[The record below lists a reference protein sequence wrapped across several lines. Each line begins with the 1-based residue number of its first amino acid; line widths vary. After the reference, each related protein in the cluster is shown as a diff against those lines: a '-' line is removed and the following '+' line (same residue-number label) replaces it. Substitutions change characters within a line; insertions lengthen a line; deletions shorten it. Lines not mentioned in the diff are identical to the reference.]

1 MNYADKTMPKIIL
14 FANTDWYL
22 FNFRLSLAR
31 ALRDGGWDVVLVSP
45 PGEYGAALR
54 DAGFRW
60 QPLPMQRH
68 SLNPFREFGLVLH
81 LYRLFRK
88 ERPDVVHSFT
98 IKSAVYG
105 SLAARMARVSR
116 RVNAVAGLG
125 FVFTNDS
132 LKARLLKPVVR
143 SLMRLTLNGP
153 GAALIL
159 QNPDDVE
166 MFETADIVN
175 ASRIHLIR
183 GSGVNTSKFAQLS
196 DVPKTG
202 GRPPRVLLAARLLW
216 DKGIGEYVEAAR
228 ILRRSGR
235 KVEFLLAG
243 EPDAGNP
250 ASVPINTVNGWVADG
265 TLEWLGKVSDMPS
278 LLRSIDIMVFPS
290 YREGLPK
297 SMIEAAACGIALVT
311 TDAPGCRE
319 VVSLSGVD
327 GFRVPVKDGVSLAN
341 AIALLCDD
349 EPLRKTVGNNARLR
363 ALNEFDEKIV
373 IAQTMDVYE
382 RMRVS
387 KHA

>member
-1 MNYADKTMPKIIL
+1 VNYADKTMPKIIL

-45 PGEYGAALR
+45 PGEYGAALQ

-60 QPLPMQRH
+60 QPLPMQRN

-202 GRPPRVLLAARLLW
+202 GRPLRVLLAARLLW

-250 ASVPINTVNGWVADG
+250 AAVPINTVNGWVADG
-265 TLEWLGKVSDMPS
+265 TLEWLGQVSDMPS
-278 LLRSIDIMVFPS
+278 LLRSIDIMVLPS

-387 KHA
+387 KNV